1 MAKITET
8 KLDCHMKSVKSFFSR
23 PTKFFKAFSLVS
35 LKQTTNT
42 VSINVENLRGSYDRT
57 V

>member
-1 MAKITET
+1 MAKVTERKLDYQIFFASRST
-8 KLDCHMKSVKSFFSR
+8 KLL
-23 PTKFFKAFSLVS
+23 KAFSLVS